1 MINTDAI
8 ERIAP
13 EKLHDPD
20 MLASIEREVLALTNE
35 DDRNSV
41 CYLLATRLITEGN
54 LERAEFFTR
63 LMEAWPIERTW
74 FLGDIAAKLWQSSQK
89 EQALRLLN
97 EATSIARTDGSGSEW
112 QRAEALS
119 KIATHLLEQ
128 GQCAQ
133 AIGLLREAAQIAQ
146 LGQEQCDVQD
156 SLDSASVIGELA
168 EKLALAGDYQQA
180 REIADSI
187 KYQVR
192 RERVAHKIQAI
203 IKGMSKL

>member
-63 LMEAWPIERTW
+63 LMETWPIERAW
-74 FLGDIAAKLWQSSQK
+74 FLGDIAAKLWRSGQT
-89 EQALRLLN
+89 EHALQLLN
-97 EATSIARTDGSGSEW
+97 EAISTARTNGSAW

-119 KIATHLLEQ
+119 KIATHLVEL
-128 GQCAQ
+128 GQRAQ
-133 AIGLLREAAQIAQ
+133 ALSLLR
-146 LGQEQCDVQD
+146 
-156 SLDSASVIGELA
+156 
-168 EKLALAGDYQQA
+168 
-180 REIADSI
+180 
-187 KYQVR
+187 
-192 RERVAHKIQAI
+192 
-203 IKGMSKL
+203 